1 MLGESLLLSH
11 LVIERSKIIDMNL
24 LLFIQA
30 NAENL
35 PVDEMAEGAEK
46 SMNYIE
52 MAKAGGVIMIPLVLL
67 SFIAVYIFIERY
79 LAIRRA
85 TKEDAGF
92 MNKIK
97 DYIHDGKIESAL
109 ALCQSHDFPVSRMIE
124 KGITRIGRPLNDVN
138 TAIENVGNL
147 EISRLEK
154 SLPTLATVAGGAP
167 MIGFLGTVI
176 GMVKAFFDMANAGN
190 NIDVQLLSSG
200 IYTAMVTTVT
210 GLVVGIVAYFAY
222 NILVAKVEKVVF
234 KMEARTM
241 EFMDLLNE
249 PAH

>member
-1 MLGESLLLSH
+1 
-11 LVIERSKIIDMNL
+11 MNL
-24 LLFIQA
+24 FLFIQA
-30 NAENL
+30 NAGNEPTGEL
-35 PVDEMAEGAEK
+35 AEEAIQ
-46 SMNYIE
+46 SINYID
-52 MAKAGGVIMIPLVLL
+52 MAMKGGWIMIPLILL
-67 SFIAVYIFIERY
+67 SFVSVYIFIERY
-79 LAIRRA
+79 LAIKNASR
-85 TKEDAGF
+85 EDAGF

-124 KGITRIGRPLNDVN
+124 KGVTRIGRPLNDVN

-176 GMVKAFFDMANAGN
+176 GMVRAFFDMANAGN
-190 NIDVQLLSSG
+190 NIDVSLLSSG

-234 KMEARTM
+234 KMEASTM

>member
-1 MLGESLLLSH
+1 
-11 LVIERSKIIDMNL
+11 MNL

-30 NAENL
+30 TAEEM
-35 PVDEMAEGAEK
+35 PVDELAEGAEK
-46 SMNYIE
+46 SMNYME
-52 MAKAGGVIMIPLVLL
+52 MAKAGGLIMIPLVLL
-67 SFIAVYIFIERY
+67 SFVAVYIFIERY

-210 GLVVGIVAYFAY
+210 GLVVGIIAYFAY